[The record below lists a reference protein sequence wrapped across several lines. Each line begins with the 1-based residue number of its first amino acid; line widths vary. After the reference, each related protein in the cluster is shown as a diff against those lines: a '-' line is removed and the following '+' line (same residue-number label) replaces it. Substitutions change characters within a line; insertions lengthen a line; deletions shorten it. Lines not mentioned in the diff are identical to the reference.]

1 MNSLPYQ
8 TIPVTC
14 PNCRFRFA
22 APVMT
27 IIDVGQRPEAKA
39 LFLSGQVNI
48 AACPQCGNAGML
60 NTPLVYHDPDK
71 ELLLT
76 YVPPELGLAEMEQQR
91 IVGELTNRVISA
103 LPAEKRKG
111 YLLRPKSYLR
121 LEAMIKDILEADGI
135 TQEMLDAQR
144 ARAELLERLLRAD
157 GEQARR
163 AIAQANDAQIDYE
176 FLDLL
181 ALNIDLAQ
189 RSQQPAV
196 ASDLLMLREQVMG
209 WTTLGQ
215 ELNAREEAIA
225 SLGLSP
231 DGDRREITREGL
243 LDKLIEA
250 AIQGG
255 AAKMVKVETLVT
267 LARPAIDY
275 VFYQQLTERIA
286 IAEQAGNR
294 EQAEALTTLR
304 QNILDMTA
312 RLDEEARQAAEEAT
326 EFLQQAVESDDPQA
340 FIRANIHQVDSLFM
354 RILTANLQ
362 AAERAGQTTAVEQL
376 GKVSDAVTALVLE
389 NQPPEIQLI
398 NQLLSAEYPEGTLA
412 LLQENRQKIND
423 QLLEVMRLVAEDL
436 GKNGRDETAER
447 MTQVQEQAKGLID
460 A

>member
-1 MNSLPYQ
+1 
-8 TIPVTC
+8 
-14 PNCRFRFA
+14 
-22 APVMT
+22 
-27 IIDVGQRPEAKA
+27 
-39 LFLSGQVNI
+39 
-48 AACPQCGNAGML
+48 
-60 NTPLVYHDPDK
+60 
-71 ELLLT
+71 
-76 YVPPELGLAEMEQQR
+76 LAEMEQQR

-135 TQEMLDAQR
+135 TQEMLDTQR

-255 AAKMVKVETLVT
+255 AAKMVRVETLVA

-275 VFYQQLTERIA
+275 VFYQQLTDRIA
-286 IAEQAGNR
+286 AAEQAGNM

-354 RILTANLQ
+354 SILTANLQ

-423 QLLEVMRLVAEDL
+423 HLLEVMRLVAEDL

-460 A
+460 SQVPVKF

>member
-1 MNSLPYQ
+1 LNSLPYQ

-39 LFLSGQVNI
+39 LFLSGQANI

-76 YVPPELGLAEMEQQR
+76 YLPPELGLAEMEQQR

-135 TQEMLDAQR
+135 TQEMLDTQR

-275 VFYQQLTERIA
+275 IFYQQLTERIA
-286 IAEQAGNR
+286 AAEQAGNR

-340 FIRANIHQVDSLFM
+340 FIRANIHQVDNLFM